1 MLSVMDVLQTQGVEF
16 SALAPSD
23 GALPRE
29 LDRRGIDRR
38 SLDLLDQTGQRR
50 PRNALV
56 QQVVEF
62 ASTCSADLLHANS
75 LSMSRILGAAAA
87 DISVPCCG
95 HLRDILKLSR
105 AAVQDLNQN
114 MCLVAVSQATRS
126 FHAEQG
132 VDPARLRVI
141 YNGVD
146 CRVFQPRSG
155 TGVLR
160 AELKL
165 GSQHILV
172 VHIGQISLR
181 KAQDVYVESAVR
193 CAESCPQMHFLLV
206 GERHS
211 RKSESIEFEQAWMRR
226 IEVAGLQQR
235 FHMLGRRSDISQLL
249 NDCDI
254 LVHTSRQEPLGRV
267 LLEAGASGLPVVAT
281 NVGGT
286 REIFP
291 VDSMASMIAPDD
303 PAALEAELV
312 RLADN
317 PGLRQRLGLA
327 ARRQVAEAFD
337 VQSAANALRSC
348 WNSVI
353 ARQSAGGDSDSS
365 STDLL

>member
-1 MLSVMDVLQTQGVEF
+1 MFE
-16 SALAPSD
+16 
-23 GALPRE
+23 
-29 LDRRGIDRR
+29 
-38 SLDLLDQTGQRR
+38 
-50 PRNALV
+50 
-56 QQVVEF
+56 
-62 ASTCSADLLHANS
+62 
-75 LSMSRILGAAAA
+75 
-87 DISVPCCG
+87 
-95 HLRDILKLSR
+95 
-105 AAVQDLNQN
+105 
-114 MCLVAVSQATRS
+114 
-126 FHAEQG
+126 
-132 VDPARLRVI
+132 
-141 YNGVD
+141 
-146 CRVFQPRSG
+146 
-155 TGVLR
+155 
-160 AELKL
+160 
-165 GSQHILV
+165 
-172 VHIGQISLR
+172 
-181 KAQDVYVESAVR
+181 
-193 CAESCPQMHFLLV
+193 
-206 GERHS
+206 
-211 RKSESIEFEQAWMRR
+211 SESIEFEQAWMRR

-235 FHMLGRRSDISQLL
+235 FHMLGRRSDIAQLL

-281 NVGGT
+281 NVGGI